1 VRVSEV
7 VDLRDS
13 RTETATNPP
22 IAQEATISTI
32 PTPQPS
38 PTTLSDENYGEIIS
52 TQFLNT
58 HATNPEKSKERTESA
73 GIVLFG
79 SRPRDPIFEFT
90 EEGSTGKENERV
102 SKDVQK
108 LTFDMT
114 TEAESK
120 ELSEDK
126 NNKDKEKSD
135 KTKHYKTRKEPQISD
150 PIEAENLIN
159 ITDDTEIFDLTKKAA
174 GGKKKEKGG
183 LVTTWKEIR
192 TAAGALPQ
200 QIRTIIVPL
209 HKAYNIPEKYMRGLL
224 GKKFAASKNKKS
236 KISLKKGRGPR
247 RGPKDKEIKEE
258 RSKQNPRRRR
268 KKMKKPEEEIGFAT
282 RSRDIVSG
290 RIPSLPPVQKKFRQP
305 EPIKKVWRN
314 EESRTS
320 RSATLPFGARLK
332 PRSASR
338 HLSGQSI

>member
-1 VRVSEV
+1 MNS
-7 VDLRDS
+7 
-13 RTETATNPP
+13 
-22 IAQEATISTI
+22 
-32 PTPQPS
+32 
-38 PTTLSDENYGEIIS
+38 
-52 TQFLNT
+52 
-58 HATNPEKSKERTESA
+58 HKTNPEKSQERTESA

-120 ELSEDK
+120 EVSEDN
-126 NNKDKEKSD
+126 NNKDKEKPD

-209 HKAYNIPEKYMRGLL
+209 HKVIYKGDKISSEIFFVKAYNIPEKYMRGLL
-224 GKKFAASKNKKS
+224 GKKFAASKNKKV
-236 KISLKKGRGPR
+236 
-247 RGPKDKEIKEE
+247 
-258 RSKQNPRRRR
+258 N
-268 KKMKKPEEEIGFAT
+268 
-282 RSRDIVSG
+282 
-290 RIPSLPPVQKKFRQP
+290 
-305 EPIKKVWRN
+305 
-314 EESRTS
+314 
-320 RSATLPFGARLK
+320 
-332 PRSASR
+332 
-338 HLSGQSI
+338 